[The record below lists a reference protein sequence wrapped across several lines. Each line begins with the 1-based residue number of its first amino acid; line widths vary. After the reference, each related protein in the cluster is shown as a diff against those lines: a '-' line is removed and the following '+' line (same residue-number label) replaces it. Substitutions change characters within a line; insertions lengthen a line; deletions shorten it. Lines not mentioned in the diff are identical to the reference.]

1 MSKQSKAKAK
11 PAAKRAPLPAAP
23 TPATQSETT
32 LTITNFHG
40 QYFFLSNFY
49 PSSIQLEGE
58 TYPTVEHAFQA
69 LKTSEA
75 DDRRAIREAETA
87 ARAKQLGRR
96 VNLRADWE
104 RVKFG
109 LMGDLLRQKFADPNL
124 RASLLATGE
133 ADLIEG
139 NTWGDKVWG
148 CVQVKGKWIGQNNL
162 GKLLMQV
169 RAELR
174 RNS

>member
-1 MSKQSKAKAK
+1 MPKQSKDKAK
-11 PAAKRAPLPAAP
+11 HTPSPVPVPVTQGETAPA
-23 TPATQSETT
+23 
-32 LTITNFHG
+32 ITNFHG
-40 QYFFLSNFY
+40 PHFFLSNFC
-49 PSSIQLEGE
+49 PSPIELDGE

-69 LKTSEA
+69 LKTSDA

-109 LMGDLLRQKFADPNL
+109 LMADLLRQKFADPDL

-169 RAELR
+169 RAELKR
-174 RNS
+174 IE